1 MFHLLMLINFFTM
14 IGGSGYIGKYVVKES
29 VKRGYKTTVVQ
40 RKGSPLK
47 DEFFQGANIVYGDV
61 CDFASINQA
70 FDQPYDVVISCLA
83 SSNLFFNMPLST
95 KIISKI

>member
-1 MFHLLMLINFFTM
+1 MFT

-47 DEFFQGANIVYGDV
+47 DDYFQGANVVYGDV
-61 CDFASINQA
+61 CDFGSINQA

-83 SSNLFFNMPLST
+83 SSNSFFNMPQSKNQFNK
-95 KIISKI
+95 KI